1 MILVCGRRLRLSWRK
16 EQFGANIQLKYAVPD
31 ESKNVAFYSKKINC
45 NGDLLTPLI

>member
-1 MILVCGRRLRLSWRK
+1 VRTSPKAQLAEGT
-16 EQFGANIQLKYAVPD
+16 FGANIQLKYAVPD